1 MNNSKIYIITEYIYS
16 KTIVIYCIGEG
27 TYGFTISPPLVG
39 ILKGLAS
46 LAHVRRIDLSGRID
60 QIFRRAKRAIHLRE
74 TLVTPTTRMNRS
86 YN

>member
-1 MNNSKIYIITEYIYS
+1 MNNSKIYITEYIYS

-27 TYGFTISPPLVG
+27 THGFTISPPLVG